1 MDGGQIAFAAMLA
14 AGLAASTGLRAFIGP
29 LAASLLVLSGH
40 LDPGPGLEWLGE
52 PVTAGIFAAAALLE
66 IIADKF
72 PGVDHALDQAG
83 LVVKPLMGVLV
94 ALSLFGELQ
103 PVAQYAIAIIEG
115 GGVALG
121 VQLAKSQ
128 LRLATTFF
136 TGGIANPLVSLL
148 EDIGTVLWTILS
160 ILAPLVAA
168 VLLVLGGGWAVR
180 TISRWRRNRGKPA
193 ELA

>member
-29 LAASLLVLSGH
+29 LAASLLFFSGQ
-40 LDPGPGLEWLGE
+40 LDPNPGLEWLGE
-52 PVTAGIFAAAALLE
+52 PVTVTVFAVAAVLE

-72 PGVDHALDQAG
+72 PGVDNALDTAG
-83 LVVKPLMGVLV
+83 LVIKPVMGVLV

-103 PVAQYAIAIIEG
+103 PVAQYSIAIIEG

-136 TGGIANPLVSLL
+136 TGGLANPLVSLL
-148 EDIGTVLWTILS
+148 EDIGTVLWAILS

-168 VLLVLGGGWAVR
+168 VLLVLGGGWVVR
-180 TISRWRRNRGKPA
+180 TFSRWRQNRRRPQEPA
-193 ELA
+193 

>member
-29 LAASLLVLSGH
+29 LAASLLVLNGH